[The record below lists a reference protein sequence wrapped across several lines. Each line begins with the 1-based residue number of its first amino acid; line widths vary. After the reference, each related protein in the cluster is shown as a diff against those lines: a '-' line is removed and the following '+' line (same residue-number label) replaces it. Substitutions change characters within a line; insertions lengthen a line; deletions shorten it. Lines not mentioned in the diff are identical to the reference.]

1 MINSHGKLS
10 ATHADTLIINIYTAV
25 KYFPIDRDK
34 LFSSDMFSA
43 PHGGPGGPGG
53 DKQLDRE
60 AEAARSHNLELTKE
74 QIVNIN
80 SIFPS
85 EVDN

>member
-1 MINSHGKLS
+1 MIEINYFHLS
-10 ATHADTLIINIYTAV
+10 FTI
-25 KYFPIDRDK
+25 
-34 LFSSDMFSA
+34 FSA
-43 PHGGPGGPGG
+43 PHGGPGG
-53 DKQLDRE
+53 DKQVDIRE